1 MSSGSGPSGVTR
13 VWSTSTPSSGDPDDH
28 ARRLHMI
35 NPFPTD
41 RRGLEVLSRSEC
53 ERLLGLAEIGRV
65 ALISAGEPL
74 ILPVN
79 YRFDEGTVVFRTA
92 TGEKLDAWYPATRT
106 GWSVLVRGNAEEVYN
121 EKEIA
126 ALEGLGLVGWVPEV
140 QPTVWVRI
148 RPQDITGRRI

>member
-1 MSSGSGPSGVTR
+1 
-13 VWSTSTPSSGDPDDH
+13 
-28 ARRLHMI
+28 MI

-41 RRGLEVLSRSEC
+41 RRGLEILSRSEC

-79 YRFDEGTVVFRTA
+79 YRFDEGIVVFRTA
-92 TGEKLDAWYPATRT
+92 TGEKLDAMVLRSPVAFQIDGWYPATRT
-106 GWSVLVRGNAEEVYN
+106 GWSVLVRGSAEEVYN
-121 EKEIA
+121 EQETA
-126 ALEGLGLVGWVPEV
+126 ALEALGLVGWVPDV

-148 RPQDITGRRI
+148 RPHDITGRRIA